1 MKIKNSF
8 LELFFLF
15 CLKYERGDEYMAVDP
30 KLAIEAA
37 RMIKKKAD
45 SIFGEDS
52 TVIMIVIPIVLVII
66 LVFAPIYC
74 ILHPIEA
81 LSIAKGDSE
90 ITEEYLG
97 YIAGKY
103 ETGTSDPGHIS
114 SGAGDYGG
122 VSYGIPQFPTNGG
135 MVKRFTNWLAAQ
147 DEELGSLFD
156 ELSPNT
162 AEFNAAWKQA
172 VEINSGKF
180 ATYQIT
186 YSHQVD
192 VVPLVDKCLQELN
205 IDFNRSRCLQELII
219 STGQQYGPNTSLI
232 KRSGVTADMND
243 ETIIKTIYAYKRNTV
258 GSYFSGSSSSVQNS
272 LRTGRF
278 VEEEKDLLAIV
289 GQPPMG
295 IIGEDEM
302 GISNLGYGLERDPGY
317 ASLKQFLT
325 SWIFNGD
332 DIAENTGEISGVMVI
347 GDASGIVEQAQQYLG
362 VPYVW
367 GGTSSTGFDCSGLV
381 QYVYAQKGIQTHRTS
396 QEQFRY
402 DGQLVSR
409 NELEPGD
416 LVFFDTE
423 GSGEATHV
431 GIYAGNNIMIHA
443 PHTGDVVKYTDI
455 TSSYY
460 TAHYL
465 GAKRIIE

>member
-1 MKIKNSF
+1 
-8 LELFFLF
+8 
-15 CLKYERGDEYMAVDP
+15 MAVDP
-30 KLAIEAA
+30 KLLVQVAE
-37 RMIKKKAD
+37 KAKEKVD
-45 SIFGEDS
+45 GIFGEGNGIA
-52 TVIMIVIPIVLVII
+52 VIIISIVLII
-66 LVFAPIYC
+66 LLIVFPIYC
-74 ILHPIEA
+74 ILNPVEA

-90 ITEEYLG
+90 MTEEYLG

-103 ETGTSDPGHIS
+103 ETGNSDPGMIS

-135 MVKRFTNWLAAQ
+135 MAKRFTTWLREQ

-156 ELSPNT
+156 GLTPNT
-162 AEFNAAWKQA
+162 AEFNAAWKKA

-192 VVPLVDKCLQELN
+192 VVPLVDKCLKELN

-219 STGQQYGPNTSLI
+219 STGQQYGPNTSVI
-232 KRSGVTADMND
+232 RKSGVTADMDD

-258 GSYFSGSSSSVQNS
+258 GSYFSGSSSSVQNG

-289 GQPPMG
+289 GQPPLG

-302 GISNLGYGLERDPGY
+302 GISNTGYNLGRDPGY
-317 ASLKQFLT
+317 AELKQFLMT
-325 SWIFNGD
+325 WIFNGE
-332 DIAENTGEISGVMVI
+332 DIIQNTGDINGEMVI
-347 GDASGIVEQAQQYLG
+347 GDANGIVDMAQEFLG

-367 GGTSSTGFDCSGLV
+367 GGTSPSGFDCSGLV
-381 QYVYAQKGIQTHRTS
+381 YYIFGQKGIQLHRTS
-396 QEQFRY
+396 EEQFRN
-402 DGQLVSR
+402 DGKLISKS
-409 NELEPGD
+409 ELKPGD
-416 LVFFDTE
+416 LVFFDTSGN
-423 GSGEATHV
+423 GSASHV

-455 TSSYY
+455 TSNYY
-460 TAHYL
+460 TSHYL
-465 GAKRIIE
+465 GAKRIISN